1 MIPDILKAHQSVV
14 IRVFLLTLQ
23 TQKIF
28 AMAFQMF
35 VKSVGY
41 APAGIRRAIV
51 QQLLG
56 KNYEF
61 PFKKKVTEMKRNN
74 FFYTSF
80 SDLLDESVSWPLR
93 TGLRRKLLLK

>member
-61 PFKKKVTEMKRNN
+61 PFKKK
-74 FFYTSF
+74 
-80 SDLLDESVSWPLR
+80 
-93 TGLRRKLLLK
+93 